1 MQTVLGINGITGKL
15 LANEL
20 IRRGHKVRGIS
31 RRPFPGAWEHVTAD
45 AMDAAQLKTALQGS
59 EVVYFCLGLEYKL
72 KIWQRDWLPLV
83 EGVIVACL
91 EINAKLV
98 FLDNVYMYGLVKGVM
113 TEETPMNPSSKKGE
127 VRKAVAEKLLDAF
140 KNRGL
145 RGCIAR
151 SADFYGPDCEKSM
164 LTSTVFENIAKG
176 KTAQLLGNPD
186 TLHDFTYTED
196 IAKSMATLG
205 LDNRSD
211 GQVWHLPTAQNTM
224 TGKEMV
230 AAISQAMG
238 KPNKLQPLGNTMVS
252 FLGLFIPILREVRE
266 MMYQFNHDYRF
277 SSAKYERVFGDVVPM
292 DYLEGVKQTSAFY
305 GPR

>member
-186 TLHDFTYTED
+186 TLHDFTYR
-196 IAKSMATLG
+196 G
-205 LDNRSD
+205 
-211 GQVWHLPTAQNTM
+211 
-224 TGKEMV
+224 
-230 AAISQAMG
+230 
-238 KPNKLQPLGNTMVS
+238 
-252 FLGLFIPILREVRE
+252 
-266 MMYQFNHDYRF
+266 YR
-277 SSAKYERVFGDVVPM
+277 
-292 DYLEGVKQTSAFY
+292 
-305 GPR
+305 